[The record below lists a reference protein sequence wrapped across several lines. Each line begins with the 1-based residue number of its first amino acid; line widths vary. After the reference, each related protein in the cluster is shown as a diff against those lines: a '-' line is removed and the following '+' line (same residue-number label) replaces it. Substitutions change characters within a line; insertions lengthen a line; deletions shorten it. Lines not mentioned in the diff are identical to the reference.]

1 MSERVGIRSL
11 AVSFPAQIRTND
23 YWRERH
29 PKLVDNE
36 ERKTLARLWKQDPK
50 ATPLDPFAQAMAP
63 YLSDPFR
70 GARERRVV
78 APGQTAASLELDCAR
93 RALAAARMT
102 AADVDLLVCCSFLP
116 DRVGVGNATP
126 LARDLGLRCGAWNL
140 ETTCSS
146 ALVALQNASALVT
159 TGEFE
164 RVLVIVS
171 CTYSRVADEDDTLC
185 WFLGDGAGAFT
196 VSRTPP
202 GATYLGTKTV
212 HTAETCNTFYYEV
225 VPDAA
230 RGARI
235 RMDCTPETGKVLADT
250 SEPYL
255 RTCCEGAAEAAGV
268 KLDDIAFFVFNT
280 PTAWYGDFCARALG
294 VPKERT
300 VDTYPQYANVGPAL
314 LPVNLYTAAASGR
327 LRPGDLVLLYTV
339 GSVSSAGAAVLRWG
353 EVGLGGI
360 GEVAG

>member
-1 MSERVGIRSL
+1 MSERAGIRSL
-11 AVSFPAQIRTND
+11 AVSFPATVRTND

-29 PKLVDNE
+29 PKLVEDE

-50 ATPLDPFAQAMAP
+50 AAPLDPFARAMAP

-70 GARERRVV
+70 GARQRRVV
-78 APGQTAASLELDCAR
+78 APGQTAASLELDAAR
-93 RALAAARMT
+93 RALAAAGMEPC
-102 AADVDLLVCCSFLP
+102 DVDLVICCSFLP

-126 LARDLGLRCGAWNL
+126 LARELGLRCAAWNL

-146 ALVALQNASALVT
+146 ALVALQNANALVRA
-159 TGEFE
+159 GEFQ
-164 RVLVIVS
+164 RALVVVS

-185 WFLGDGAGAFT
+185 WFLGDAAGAFV

-202 GATYLGTKTV
+202 GATYLGSKTI
-212 HTAETCNTFYYEV
+212 HTGETCNTFYYEV
-225 VPDAA
+225 VPDAV

-255 RTCCEGAAEAAGV
+255 RACCEGAAEAAGV
-268 KLDDIAFFVFNT
+268 KLDEIAFFVFNT
-280 PTAWYGDFCARALG
+280 PTAWYGEFCARALG
-294 VPKERT
+294 VSLDRT
-300 VDTYPQYANVGPAL
+300 VDTYPEYANVGPAL
-314 LPVNLYTAAASGR
+314 LPVNLHRAASSGR
-327 LRPGDLVLLYTV
+327 LRPDDLVLLYTV
-339 GSVSSAGAAVLRWG
+339 GSVSSAGAVVLRWG
-353 EVGLGGI
+353 DVALGGV